1 MDSTRTTQDLPFAVL
16 SDDELDSVVGGA
28 DLKNF
33 NAQDYVNNKIGMC
46 GCGLA
51 H

>member
-1 MDSTRTTQDLPFAVL
+1 METVSDAASFEVLAEEELAAVI
-16 SDDELDSVVGGA
+16 GGA
-28 DLKNF
+28 GSKLSNPKEF
-33 NAQDYVNNKIGMC
+33 VYRKIGMC

>member
-1 MDSTRTTQDLPFAVL
+1 MDSSLDIAELDVL
-16 SDDELDSVVGGA
+16 SEEELAAVVGGV
-28 DLKNF
+28 DVRNF
-33 NAQDYVNNKIGMC
+33 DAQDFVNNKIGMC

>member
-1 MDSTRTTQDLPFAVL
+1 MDSTRTEQDLPVAVL

-28 DLKNF
+28 HLKNI
-33 NAQDYVNNKIGMC
+33 NAEDFVYTKIGMC

>member
-1 MDSTRTTQDLPFAVL
+1 MDSSLDIAELDVL
-16 SDDELDSVVGGA
+16 SEEELAAVVGGDA
-28 DLKNF
+28 RNF
-33 NAQDYVNNKIGMC
+33 NAQDFVNNKIGMC